1 MESETITLTQ
11 AELDAKV
18 EEAVKSATDELV
30 KKHNKEMYDSRQE
43 LKKLKDASKDQETLK
58 REHDEEIEREL
69 NDLRAFKRTS
79 IIGDKLAKEGLPTYL
94 KNDSRLINAE
104 DGELDKVIKI
114 VKKDYE
120 DSIPKGNAHSNVIP
134 TGGIAPVDNKE
145 DAKVQ
150 FGKALKDLVGR

>member
-120 DSIPKGNAHSNVIP
+120 DSIPRGNAHSNVIP
-134 TGGIAPVDNKE
+134 TGGTAPVDNKE